1 MSLPGT
7 SPPGTSFLGTSS
19 TSSMRVLAWHR
30 GAAPRGRAGACPSQG
45 AVAAMSL
52 PGTSPPGTSFLGTS
66 STSSMDGLAGNAADE
81 LVLDEMVSSL
91 SLLREGNHTK
101 PLRPEAQQPHTRSNQ
116 EVTHSPRLRRQSADG
131 GNTGQTDV
139 SKT

>member
-1 MSLPGT
+1 CGTDDGERVDLAMMSGSIEVRL
-7 SPPGTSFLGTSS
+7 SDASS
-19 TSSMRVLAWHR
+19 ISSMRVLVWHS
-30 GAAPRGRAGACPSQG
+30 GAAPRGRAGARPSQG

-91 SLLREGNHTK
+91 SLLR
-101 PLRPEAQQPHTRSNQ
+101 
-116 EVTHSPRLRRQSADG
+116 RRCA
-131 GNTGQTDV
+131 
-139 SKT
+139 KR